1 MLEAWEFYYLG
12 LSMEYFKHDI
22 NASDDDK
29 ICDLLASGGYELFG
43 YYWRFI
49 EHLYSI
55 GGRVD
60 KSKIKGVAWSLHM
73 DVEKLLNVIYDYDLF
88 CEDES
93 TIFSKRVVNEIEEFD
108 AVGRRMA
115 EIGRMGGQARA
126 KRALEKNEADAK
138 RMLNRTLDES
148 QACAQQKKRKENK
161 IKENKIDKRESDSA
175 SAQTLAPE
183 TDTDLMGF
191 YKNVR
196 LSDDEK
202 ASLQERFPMDWEKR
216 IERLSKY
223 MADSGKTYA
232 SHFDTIIRWSE
243 QDKPKQK
250 TQYGSFDTDEFF
262 EAALKKSYKFA
273 EQITN
278 GN

>member
-22 NASDDDK
+22 NASYDDK

-73 DVEKLLNVIYDYDLF
+73 DVEKLLSVIYDYDLF
-88 CEDES
+88 CEDEN

-138 RMLNRTLDES
+138 RMLNHTLTES
-148 QACAQQKKRKENK
+148 QAYAQQKKRKENK
-161 IKENKIDKRESDSA
+161 IKENKIDKRESNTA
-175 SAQTLAPE
+175 SPSPAPE
-183 TDTDLMGF
+183 TDPLLKGF

-196 LSDDEK
+196 LSDNEV
-202 ASLQERFPMDWEKR
+202 ASLRERFPTDWEKR
-216 IERLSKY
+216 IDRLSKY

-232 SHFDTIIRWSE
+232 SHYDTIIRWAE
-243 QDKPKQK
+243 QDKPKQE

-262 EAALKKSYKFA
+262 EAALKNTLKLA
-273 EQITN
+273 EEIKK
-278 GN
+278 